1 MTRTPEVRDP
11 RPQLLAA
18 LDQVQRQVEAIGSA
32 DLSRPTPCADYE
44 VRTLL
49 AHLVAVLRKLTMV
62 GQDGDMAQVTD
73 PADDLGDDWADMF
86 HRARADF
93 HQVWA
98 PDSRL
103 GTSYAL
109 PWGRM
114 TGSELL
120 DSYAHEFTVHAWDL
134 SRVTG
139 RGNELDPVLAEA
151 ALDWYS
157 RNVPAEDRSEGGPFA
172 PPVAVAK
179 DADAYTRLAGFL
191 GRRVWVLPRTC

>member
-1 MTRTPEVRDP
+1 MTRTAGRPDP
-11 RPQLLAA
+11 RPRLFAA
-18 LDQVQRQVEAIGSA
+18 LDQAQRQVDGVGSA
-32 DLSRPTPCADYE
+32 DLSRPTPCAEYE

-49 AHLVAVLRKLTMV
+49 AHLVAVLRKLAVV
-62 GQDGDMAQVTD
+62 GQGGDMAQVTD
-73 PADDLGDDWADMF
+73 PADDLGDDCAAMF

-93 HQVWA
+93 HRVWA
-98 PDSRL
+98 PGSTL
-103 GTSYAL
+103 STSYAL

-120 DSYAHEFTVHAWDL
+120 DAYAHEFTVHAWDL

-139 RGNELDPVLAEA
+139 RVSELDPMLAKA
-151 ALDWYS
+151 ALDWYA
-157 RNVPAEDRSEGGPFA
+157 RNVPAHDRPEGGPFA

-191 GRRVWVLPRTC
+191 GRPV